1 MAHTKARSE
10 PIRDPAKLESIR
22 NTLKENATPRD
33 YLLFVL
39 GVNTALRLRD
49 LLSLR
54 VCDVVDSRGRVRNV
68 IPAAQPGKGSARAVL
83 NASCRDALRYY
94 LEAGGTANQD
104 TLLFAAGKAS
114 RPLGRTQVWR
124 LVNNWCR
131 AAGLA
136 EGHFGAH
143 TLRKTWGYMALRH
156 HSIPIGAIQAKFNHA
171 TPGVTRR
178 YLGVEGEKVENVES
192 RVNL

>member
-10 PIRDPAKLESIR
+10 PIRDQAQLELIR
-22 NTLKENATPRD
+22 STLKENATPRD

-54 VCDVVDSRGRVRNV
+54 VRDVVDSRGRVRNV
-68 IPAAQPGKGSARAVL
+68 IPAAQPGRGKARSTL

-94 LEAGGTANQD
+94 LATRGMPKRDA
-104 TLLFAAGKAS
+104 LLFTNGKAN

-124 LVNNWCR
+124 LVNDWCR
-131 AAGLA
+131 TAGLVD
-136 EGHFGAH
+136 GHYGAH

-178 YLGVEGEKVENVES
+178 YLGIDGEKLDNVES
-192 RVNL
+192 LVNL